1 MSQKLVLEEKN
12 WISLPKFDMFEH
24 LRVIRNLRVRLFK
37 VLLRSFKNLA
47 KNLNQEMLRNMTKT

>member
-37 VLLRSFKNLA
+37 ILLRSFKNLA
-47 KNLNQEMLRNMTKT
+47 KNLNQEML